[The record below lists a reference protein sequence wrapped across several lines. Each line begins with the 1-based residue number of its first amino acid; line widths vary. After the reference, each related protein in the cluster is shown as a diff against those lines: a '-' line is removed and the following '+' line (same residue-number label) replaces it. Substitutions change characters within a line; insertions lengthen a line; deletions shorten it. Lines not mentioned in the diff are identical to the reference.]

1 MKSFNPH
8 ISLTTGSLSGEIT
21 LKYPDGLVTVN
32 PYQDK
37 LFTATQG
44 SSAHTSSYVQ
54 KAQQDNLSP
63 DMRTILDNLEDLI
76 IELKDDR
83 RSIQPSQEG
92 YKALMEVYDK
102 VIRKLMDYRY
112 SLTTSNQN

>member
-1 MKSFNPH
+1 MKSFNPR
-8 ISLTTGSLSGEIT
+8 ISLTTDPLSGEIT

-32 PYQDK
+32 PYQDQ
-37 LFTATQG
+37 LFTQG
-44 SSAHTSSYVQ
+44 SSSPTSSYVQ
-54 KAQQDNLSP
+54 KVQQDNLPP
-63 DMRTILDNLEDLI
+63 DMRAVLDNLEDLI